1 MAQIDESSVPFNPV
15 TMHAGAV
22 LEDPATGA
30 IEALYPGPGRV
41 GWKYNGVGKVITAK
55 YCLKIHCQLNM
66 TLTREQVGSSFKPY
80 VLATAVKQ
88 GMNVKTSTLNG
99 FNYQCIPPDT
109 APTAYPEPAY
119 SIGNGQLGCHTPLYF
134 AVPND
139 SAGENMAYTPQVA
152 MGASIN
158 TAYTDLWH
166 TVGGKAVADMAQLFG
181 VDTDAACITAACGTG
196 KDRVPAMQDEA
207 GVALGQASLSIV
219 EQATMLA
226 TIDNGGI
233 YHSAHV
239 ITAITRPAAPPVP
252 IKVNTYPVFSSNPT
266 LNQNMATQMQ
276 YAMSQVDNPSYGTAP
291 NAAMS
296 NGQEIVGKTGTTN
309 KAQSAFFIGAIPSQA
324 LAVAFFTDNQ
334 SDKTTQTLD
343 GLGGIAGGF
352 GGTWPANIWHTYAE
366 DQFVRLGV
374 QPFPTPVF
382 TGAPWNQVPPGLRK
396 VAKKHKK
403 PNHNHDGN
411 GNGNGGGQGGNG
423 GGNPNPWPTYSC
435 DPTVVTCTPTGDGQN
450 NGPNQG
456 ANTPASQVAPAGA
469 AGAVVI
475 GLPLTALWVRRRH
488 HNRPRAKGPRSRLD
502 SAFPPSPP
510 QAR

>member
-1 MAQIDESSVPFNPV
+1 
-15 TMHAGAV
+15 
-22 LEDPATGA
+22 
-30 IEALYPGPGRV
+30 
-41 GWKYNGVGKVITAK
+41 
-55 YCLKIHCQLNM
+55 
-66 TLTREQVGSSFKPY
+66 
-80 VLATAVKQ
+80 
-88 GMNVKTSTLNG
+88 
-99 FNYQCIPPDT
+99 
-109 APTAYPEPAY
+109 
-119 SIGNGQLGCHTPLYF
+119 
-134 AVPND
+134 VPND

-334 SDKTTQTLD
+334 SDTTTQTLD

-352 GGTWPANIWHTYAE
+352 GGTWPANIWHDFAE

-382 TGAPWNQVPPGLRK
+382 TGTPWNQVPPGLRK

-411 GNGNGGGQGGNG
+411 GNGQGGNGGGQGGNG

-435 DPTVVTCTPTGDGQN
+435 DPTVVTCTPTGDGQG

-456 ANTPASQVAPAGA
+456 ANTPAPQVTPAGA
-469 AGAVVI
+469 AGAGVI
-475 GLPLTALWVRRRH
+475 GLPVTALWVRRQRRH
-488 HNRPRAKGPRSRLD
+488 SRAKGAQPRLD
-502 SAFPPSPP
+502 
-510 QAR
+510 